1 MLRVT
6 GDSNIIVSGLNFS
19 GNPHRFL
26 AAAEAG
32 IFQLCVS
39 PEILAEVVDVL
50 QRDKIGSTESEAKE
64 ATDWISQISN
74 NVVPTEPVDI
84 VEEDP
89 SDNRILE
96 CAAAGSC
103 DYIIF

>member
-6 GDSNIIVSGLNFS
+6 GDANIIISCLNFS
-19 GNPHRFL
+19 GNPRRFL

-32 IFQLCVS
+32 VFQLCVS
-39 PEILAEVVDVL
+39 PEILAEAFDVL
-50 QRDKIGSTESEAKE
+50 QRKKIGWTASEAKE
-64 ATDWISQISN
+64 AIDWISQISN